1 MTLDQM
7 KIHYFNE
14 ATELGMASEDDI
26 ERLCVWLEANDYD
39 SDCAWAIWSDA
50 AEELEYMMAELSA
63 EFA

>member
-26 ERLCVWLEANDYD
+26 ERLCVWLEANEYD
-39 SDCAWAIWSDA
+39 SDLAWHIWSDA
-50 AEELEYMMAELSA
+50 AEEIEYMMADLAS